1 MPEPGDQRSPGA
13 DDGSLARRFRQHA
26 AALTENGGSCLHRTV
41 QTNEPGRSAV
51 LMAVLLWLTDRD
63 RRPMRLLEVGAGAG
77 LDLLADRY
85 RYVIGGAV
93 IGDPDSPVAFDEPWR
108 VGPALDP
115 VAKARALE
123 VSHRAGCDPSPLNR
137 AGAGDRRRLLSY
149 IWPDEL
155 PRFRRLQAALTVAA
169 VTPPRVDRATAAD
182 WLAGA
187 LQERTAGEVTVVW
200 HSVVPQY
207 VPAPEWD
214 AVPACVAD
222 AQRGDPRRP
231 VVQVGLEPGRDHQ
244 TGFAVTARAEPDRPE
259 ITLARC
265 GDHGPPVT
273 WATER
278 P

>member
-26 AALTENGGSCLHRTV
+26 AALTENGRSPLYAALMTAAAADIDDRSIVAELFAGVDV

-51 LMAVLLWLTDRD
+51 LMAVLLWLTDRH
-63 RRPMRLLEVGAGAG
+63 RRPIRLLEVGASAG

-93 IGDPDSPVAFDEPWR
+93 M
-108 VGPALDP
+108 
-115 VAKARALE
+115 
-123 VSHRAGCDPSPLNR
+123 
-137 AGAGDRRRLLSY
+137 RRLLSY

-187 LQERTAGEVTVVW
+187 LQERTAAEVTVVW
-200 HSVVPQY
+200 HSVVRQY

-214 AVPACVAD
+214 AVLACVAD

-259 ITLARC
+259 IMLARC